1 MRSTPIARESMI
13 EKFFE
18 CFARTGVNAPETVL
32 PSIVNSGFQTGELGV
47 LKSVTIVAVHQ
58 EPLAIGRDVVL
69 LVVGIG

>member
-1 MRSTPIARESMI
+1 MI

>member
-1 MRSTPIARESMI
+1 VLVLEPKQCRYKNR
-13 EKFFE
+13 FE
-18 CFARTGVNAPETVL
+18 CLASTGVNAPETVL